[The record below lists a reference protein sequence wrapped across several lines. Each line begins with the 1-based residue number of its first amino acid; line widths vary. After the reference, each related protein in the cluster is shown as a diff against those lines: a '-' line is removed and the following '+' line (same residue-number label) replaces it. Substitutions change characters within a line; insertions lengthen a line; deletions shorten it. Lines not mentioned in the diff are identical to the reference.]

1 MLTIK
6 YLLYIDFYH
15 SQLQRVVISR
25 LPLNLKGVDSW
36 EQPSDEQ

>member
-6 YLLYIDFYH
+6 YFLYIDFYH
-15 SQLQRVVISR
+15 SRLQWVVISQ